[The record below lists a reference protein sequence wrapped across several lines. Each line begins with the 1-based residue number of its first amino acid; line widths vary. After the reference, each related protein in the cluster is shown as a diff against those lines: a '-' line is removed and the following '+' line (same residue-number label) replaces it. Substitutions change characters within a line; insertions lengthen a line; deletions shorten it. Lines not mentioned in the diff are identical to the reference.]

1 MGNDISNL
9 KEDQRLSHAAVDRAI
24 KQVNGPVLPKNDPR
38 NDDVNEIKKRDL
50 NFTIWSTETSI
61 QVYKENIEDLRKKLN
76 IQEKY
81 LRDAQDKQDDAKT
94 QLNNLE
100 AAAVLTKA
108 AKRSL
113 AQQPQPGGGRRKP
126 KYLKN
131 KSNSKFRKINQ
142 YSYSKKIKY

>member
-1 MGNDISNL
+1 
-9 KEDQRLSHAAVDRAI
+9 
-24 KQVNGPVLPKNDPR
+24 VLPENDPR
-38 NDDVNEIKKRDL
+38 NDDVNEIKKEKL
-50 NFTIWSTETSI
+50 NFIIWSTGTSI
-61 QVYKENIEDLRKKLN
+61 QVYKEDIENLRKKLN
-76 IQEKY
+76 ILEKY
-81 LRDAQDKQDDAKT
+81 LQDAQYEQDDATT
-94 QLNNLE
+94 QLKKLE

>member
-9 KEDQRLSHAAVDRAI
+9 KEDERLSHAAVASAI
-24 KQVNGPVLPKNDPR
+24 KQVNVLVLPKNDPR
-38 NDDVNEIKKRDL
+38 NDVNEIKKRDL
-50 NFTIWSTETSI
+50 NFTIWSTGTSI

-81 LRDAQDKQDDAKT
+81 LRDAQDKQDDATT
-94 QLNNLE
+94 QLKNLE

-113 AQQPQPGGGRRKP
+113 EQQPQPGGGRRNP
-126 KYLKN
+126 TYLKN